1 MSEKRYQILSVDLE
15 DDGDIDDRKVIVT
28 LENGTKIT
36 IESCYESFQQYG
48 GTENEL
54 WSSIGVAYAFT
65 PWLHGDDHYTNEM
78 LDYLGQDYYL

>member
-1 MSEKRYQILSVDLE
+1 MSAKRYQVLFVDLIDDE
-15 DDGDIDDRKVIVT
+15 DDGRKVLVT

-36 IESCYESFQQYG
+36 IEPYYESFVQYG
-48 GTENEL
+48 GTNDEL

-65 PWLHGDDHYTNEM
+65 DWLHGGDDFSPVM